1 MSKVKRLF
9 AIVLTLILVSSA
21 IPLTVSAAA
30 TADIKL
36 IIDGA
41 LIVPDVPYILQD
53 GVTLVPIRFVVDAF
67 GADVVWE
74 GSTGTVTVTNT
85 LHVVKFTVGSK
96 TYTIDGAAKT
106 LILAP
111 VNQNGRVMIPIRAIS
126 EAFGAEVIYD
136 SVAKTAYINYFS
148 NPALSGTLH
157 ISGSTTV
164 QPIATAA
171 AEALKKM
178 NGQLSITVSGG
189 GSGTGIT
196 EAINGSVNIGMSSRE
211 LKAEEAAQLNEYV
224 IAHDGVAI
232 IVHTSND
239 VKNLTT
245 DQVKKIFTGEIKN
258 WNEVGGANAP
268 IIVYTRESTSG
279 TLAALQDILGIK
291 VKETATPT
299 DSTGLMRQAVAAD
312 KNGVGY
318 ISSGQVE
325 NDVKALTIGNI
336 APSLGNIKSGT
347 YPICRDL
354 ILVVKGKPG
363 LITAMYIDFLLSKAG
378 QKLVTDE
385 KYISVKD

>member
-1 MSKVKRLF
+1 MSKVKRLL
-9 AIVLTLILVSSA
+9 AIALTLVLVSSA
-21 IPLTVSAAA
+21 VPLTSSAA
-30 TADIKL
+30 TTDLKL

-53 GVTLVPIRFVVDAF
+53 GVTLVPLKFVIDAF
-67 GADVVWE
+67 GANGVWE
-74 GSTGTVTVTNT
+74 GSTGTATVTNT
-85 LHVVKFTVGSK
+85 LHVIKFTVGSK
-96 TYTIDGAAKT
+96 TYTVDGAAKT
-106 LILAP
+106 LTLAP
-111 VNQNGRVMIPIRAIS
+111 VNQNGRVMVPIRAIS
-126 EAFGAEVIYD
+126 EAFGAEVRHD
-136 SVAKTAYINYFS
+136 PSTNTGYINYFS
-148 NPALSGTLH
+148 NPAISGTLH

-178 NGQLSITVSGG
+178 NTKLSITVSGG

-196 EAINGSVNIGMSSRE
+196 EAMNGTVNIGMSSRE

-232 IVHTSND
+232 IVHTGNN

-245 DQVKKIFTGEIKN
+245 EQVKKVFTGEIKN

-268 IIVYTRESTSG
+268 IIVYTRETTSG

-312 KNGVGY
+312 RNGVGF

-325 NDVKALTIGNI
+325 SDVKALTIGNI
-336 APSLGNIKSGT
+336 APTLGNIKSGT

-354 ILVVKGKPG
+354 LLVVKGKPG
-363 LITAMYIDFLLSKAG
+363 LITAMYIDFLLSKTG